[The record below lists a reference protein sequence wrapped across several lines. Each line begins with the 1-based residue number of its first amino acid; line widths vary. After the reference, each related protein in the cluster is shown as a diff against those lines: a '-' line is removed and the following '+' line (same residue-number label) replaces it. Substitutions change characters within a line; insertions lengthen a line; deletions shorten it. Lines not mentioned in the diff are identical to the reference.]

1 MTDTTQAKKRK
12 LNIAAPP
19 EILAPCGTYEA
30 MQAAVN
36 AGCDAIYLG
45 GNLFSARAFAGNFDT
60 ENMIAAID
68 FCHLF
73 GVKVYMTVNTLLK
86 ENEISQLTE
95 YMKPFYDT
103 GLDGVIVQ
111 DVGVVRV
118 LKNEF
123 PDMPLHASTQMSIS
137 SWYGAKLLKDQGFTR
152 IVPARELTLQE
163 IREIKGKVDIEIETF
178 VHGAMCYAYSG
189 KCLLSSFLGGRSG
202 NRGRCAQPCRQCYE
216 LTRDKSVHEY
226 IMSLKDMCT
235 LKILPELIDAGIS
248 SFKIE
253 GRMKNPYYVAATV
266 DAYKTA
272 RDFYLEGHTEEQ
284 YQALADKLVDNMQDI
299 YNRGGFCTGYYYVE
313 GNKKKG
319 SVSKGLE
326 MAANRRP
333 NHSGLMVGTVEA
345 VNGPDVI
352 IKTEQD
358 IYPQDVL
365 EIVPTGIELT
375 SNKEEKA
382 NHKIVLRGKELRKI
396 KPGMKVHRTRNN
408 HLLKAIDERIIQPE
422 RQVQA
427 AAVICAQIGEPLSIT
442 IRNCNKEI
450 PETDA
455 SGCKDNN
462 DRPGQCV
469 EKSIGCKIP
478 GTAQVIVT
486 GNIVNA
492 AENKPTDI
500 QQLVSKMAKTGG
512 TNVSLMVDCIMD
524 NGAFVPMSEFNSLR
538 REAVEE
544 YKRQLAA
551 SYHRV

>member
-1 MTDTTQAKKRK
+1 MTDTTQAKTRK

-19 EILAPCGTYEA
+19 EVLAPCGTYEA
-30 MQAAVN
+30 MTAAVN
-36 AGCDAIYLG
+36 AGSDAIYLG
-45 GNLFSARAFAGNFDT
+45 GHLFSARAFAGNFDT
-60 ENMIAAID
+60 EHMIAAID

-86 ENEISQLTE
+86 EDEISRLAE
-95 YMKPFYDT
+95 YMKPFYEV

-137 SWYGAKLLKDQGFTR
+137 SWYGAKLLKDQGLTR

-163 IREIKGKVDIEIETF
+163 IREIRDKVDIEIETF

-202 NRGRCAQPCRQCYE
+202 NRGRCAQHCRQCYE
-216 LTRDKSVHEY
+216 LARDKSVHEY

-235 LKILPELIDAGIS
+235 LKILPELVDAGIS

-272 RDFYLEGHTEEQ
+272 RDFYLEGHTREQ
-284 YQALADKLVDNMQDI
+284 YQDLADRLMDNMQDI
-299 YNRGGFCTGYYYVE
+299 YNRGGFCTGYYDIE
-313 GNKKKG
+313 DSKKKG
-319 SVSKGLE
+319 SAAKGLE
-326 MAANRRP
+326 MAANKRP
-333 NHSGLMVGTVEA
+333 NHSGLIVGTVES
-345 VNGPDVI
+345 VKGPDVI

-382 NHKIVLRGKELRKI
+382 AHKIVLKGKELKKI

-408 HLLKAIDERIIQPE
+408 HLLKEIDERIIQPE

-427 AAVICAQIGEPLSIT
+427 AAMIRVQIGKPLSIT
-442 IRNCNKEI
+442 IRNSNKEI
-450 PETDA
+450 PGNDA
-455 SGCKDNN
+455 PGCKDNN
-462 DRPGQCV
+462 DRPGQYI
-469 EKSIGCKIP
+469 EDFIGCKNP
-478 GTAQVIVT
+478 GAVQVTVT
-486 GNIVNA
+486 GNIINA
-492 AENKPTDI
+492 AENKPTDR
-500 QQLVSKMAKTGG
+500 QQLISKMTKTGG
-512 TNVSLMVDCIMD
+512 TNVSLTVECVIDD
-524 NGAFVPMSEFNSLR
+524 WAFVPMSEFNSLR

-551 SYHRV
+551 GYHRV

>member
-1 MTDTTQAKKRK
+1 MTDTTQAKTRK

-19 EILAPCGTYEA
+19 EVLAPCGTYEA
-30 MQAAVN
+30 MTAAVN
-36 AGCDAIYLG
+36 AGSDAIYLG
-45 GNLFSARAFAGNFDT
+45 GHLFSARAFAGNFDT
-60 ENMIAAID
+60 EHMIAAID

-86 ENEISQLTE
+86 EDEISRLAE
-95 YMKPFYDT
+95 YMKPFYEV

-137 SWYGAKLLKDQGFTR
+137 SWYGAKLLKDQGLTR

-163 IREIKGKVDIEIETF
+163 IREIRDKVDIEIETF

-216 LTRDKSVHEY
+216 LARDKSVHEY

-235 LKILPELIDAGIS
+235 LKILPELVDAGIS

-272 RDFYLEGHTEEQ
+272 RDFYLEGHTREQ
-284 YQALADKLVDNMQDI
+284 YQDLADRLMDNMQDI
-299 YNRGGFCTGYYYVE
+299 YNRGGFCTGYYYIE
-313 GNKKKG
+313 DSKKKG
-319 SVSKGLE
+319 SAAKGLE
-326 MAANRRP
+326 MAANKRP
-333 NHSGLMVGTVEA
+333 NHSGLIVGTVES
-345 VNGPDVI
+345 VKGPDVI

-365 EIVPTGIELT
+365 EIVPARIELT

-382 NHKIVLRGKELRKI
+382 DHKIVLKGKELRKI

-408 HLLKAIDERIIQPE
+408 HLLKEIDERIIQPE

-427 AAVICAQIGEPLSIT
+427 AAMICAQIGKPLSIT
-442 IRNCNKEI
+442 IRNSNKEI
-450 PETDA
+450 PGNDA
-455 SGCKDNN
+455 PGCKDNN
-462 DRPGQCV
+462 DRPGQYI
-469 EKSIGCKIP
+469 ENFIGCKNP
-478 GTAQVIVT
+478 GAVQVTVT
-486 GNIVNA
+486 GNIINA
-492 AENKPTDI
+492 AENKPTDR
-500 QQLVSKMAKTGG
+500 QQLISKMTKTGG
-512 TNVSLMVDCIMD
+512 TNVSLSVECVIDD
-524 NGAFVPMSEFNSLR
+524 WAFVSMSEFNSLR

-551 SYHRV
+551 GYHRV